1 MSEPSA
7 CEFAHTNPSSSPSSS
22 SFSLSI
28 KTPRNCIISMKIRSF
43 MTSQDHQTARMII
56 MTTHDHDRTNA
67 RMIGLEEGG
76 ARLVAWH
83 GMEVE

>member
-1 MSEPSA
+1 M
-7 CEFAHTNPSSSPSSS
+7 
-22 SFSLSI
+22 
-28 KTPRNCIISMKIRSF
+28 II
-43 MTSQDHQTARMII
+43 MTSHDHQTARMII